1 MNKIKLPKINNTK
14 LICAI
19 SRNNIR
25 NADFLKKFKKPSYL
39 YMYSILLHLSQ
50 SNGIRNIKYNSFSIT
65 QLRNSY
71 KIFKNETTPNIY
83 DILDNLNKMN
93 LFSYYNRTLSD
104 LDYKL
109 HDDFL
114 NMTDDLYYFN
124 FHLLKGLKIN
134 SQRIFLY
141 ISSFGDQLR
150 FIQLSTIS
158 NILDINNKPHKLQQ
172 KSATTALKTLN
183 DNFIINYISYTNK
196 KYSISLNKSFQDRFK
211 LKENEYLQ
219 FLNEFEN
226 FSF

>member
-19 SRNNIR
+19 SRDNIR

-50 SNGIRNIKYNSFSIT
+50 DNSIKNINHNSFSIT
-65 QLRNSY
+65 QLRNLY
-71 KIFKNETTPNIY
+71 KIFKNETTSNIY
-83 DILDNLNKMN
+83 DILDYLNKID

-109 HDDFL
+109 HDNFL
-114 NMTDDLYYFN
+114 NMTDLYYFN

-141 ISSFGDQLR
+141 VSSFGDQLR

-196 KYSISLNKSFQDRFK
+196 KYNISLNKSFQDRFK
-211 LKENEYLQ
+211 LKENEDLQ